1 MTDASPPPFVPSEVE
16 GGSGRVV
23 PRTTLN
29 HAWHGS
35 PDPSGAS
42 TSLGTNGRG
51 CEISWFSALCDD
63 DYEFL
68 GVPDP
73 KLRSSWEHC
82 RDIVLQAETGGFD
95 NILLPSGYQLGIDTT
110 AFAAAIAPMLRR
122 MALLMAVRI
131 GESWPPQLARQI
143 ATIDRLLGGRLTV
156 NIIASDLPGE
166 TLASAPRYR
175 RTVEAMAI
183 LKTLLNGEPLDHDG
197 EFWRLKVDPPRVG
210 TVSGNAPL
218 LYFGGLSPDAR
229 EAAAKGCDVFLMWPD
244 KREVIAEVIA
254 DMNARAARYGRKLRY
269 GYRAHVIVRDTEAE
283 ARAYADRLLSK
294 LDDAQGAAIR
304 AKSLDSQSA
313 GVAAQAA
320 LRENASDDGYAE
332 ENLWTGVGR
341 ARSGCGAAIVGDP
354 DQVLAK
360 LRMYQD
366 LGIEAFILSGYP
378 HAAEADLFARHVLPR
393 IEHAPLGRE

>member
-1 MTDASPPPFVPSEVE
+1 MSAGP
-16 GGSGRVV
+16 
-23 PRTTLN
+23 
-29 HAWHGS
+29 
-35 PDPSGAS
+35 
-42 TSLGTNGRG
+42 

-73 KLRSSWEHC
+73 KLQSSWAHC

-95 NILLPSGYQLGIDTT
+95 NILLPSGYALGIDTT

-122 MALLMAVRI
+122 IALLMAVRI
-131 GESWPPQLARQI
+131 GETWPPQLARQI

-156 NIIASDLPGE
+156 NIISSDMPGE
-166 TLASAPRYR
+166 TLASAPRYA
-175 RTVEAMAI
+175 RTVEAMTI
-183 LKTLLNGEPLDHDG
+183 LKTLLNGQALDHDG
-197 EFWRLKVDPPRVG
+197 EFWKLTIDPPRVG
-210 TVSGNAPL
+210 MVSGRAPL

-244 KREVIAEVIA
+244 TKDKVAAIIA
-254 DMNARAARYGRKLRY
+254 DMDARAAKHGRTLRY
-269 GYRAHVIVRDTEAE
+269 GYRAHVIVRETEAE
-283 ARAYADRLLSK
+283 ARTYADRLLSK
-294 LDDAQGAAIR
+294 LDAAQGAAIR
-304 AKSLDSQSA
+304 AKSLDSASA

-320 LRENASDDGYAE
+320 LRENAADDGYAE

-360 LRMYQD
+360 LHMYRD
-366 LGIEAFILSGYP
+366 MGIDAFILSGYP

-393 IEHAPLGRE
+393 IDHAPLER